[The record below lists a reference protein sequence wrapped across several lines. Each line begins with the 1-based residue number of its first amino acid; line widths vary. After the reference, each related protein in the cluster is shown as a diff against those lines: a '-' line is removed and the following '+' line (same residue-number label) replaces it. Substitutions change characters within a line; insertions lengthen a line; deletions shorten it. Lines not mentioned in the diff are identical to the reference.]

1 VLHEFQA
8 NTVSPADK
16 HPRSTDEG
24 NPPALDRPRRLE
36 DDNQSDPTN
45 ERRHINWGAISG
57 LALSLA
63 ISASFWAGVG
73 VLISRMVK

>member
-1 VLHEFQA
+1 MKAIPLHWI
-8 NTVSPADK
+8 
-16 HPRSTDEG
+16 G
-24 NPPALDRPRRLE
+24 LDGGLGDSGFLSSWLE